1 MIRDYA
7 PKSALSNKPPQNAA
21 LYAAG
26 KAAMLSA
33 LNYWHGLADDPK
45 KSRIS
50 GKSTTIL
57 VPAGRA
63 GSFPNIPTTSWQ
75 FLNTQTTR
83 KQPGST
89 LHG

>member
-1 MIRDYA
+1 M

-45 KSRIS
+45 NLGYLEKVRRFWYP
-50 GKSTTIL
+50 L
-57 VPAGRA
+57 VEPEV
-63 GSFPNIPTTSWQ
+63 FQIFQQLPWQ